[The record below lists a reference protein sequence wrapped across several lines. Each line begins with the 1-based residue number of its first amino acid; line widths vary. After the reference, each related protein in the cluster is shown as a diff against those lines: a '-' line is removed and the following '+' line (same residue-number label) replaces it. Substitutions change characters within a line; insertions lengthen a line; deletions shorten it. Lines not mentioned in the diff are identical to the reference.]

1 MNRRSFLSSL
11 SAVALTSSVAL
22 GSARADMVYTPPPRL
37 EVQPAAST
45 YTSPPQSVTLT
56 VTNPT
61 TDAIE
66 LQGPRLIVLTG
77 GVRVPLHVTRVE
89 LDGVRRGIWDP
100 FTIPAR
106 GSVRLTIGFDEV
118 PASSLAAGRIDFALS
133 LQGASESTFSMRR
146 G

>member
-22 GSARADMVYTPPPRL
+22 GSARADMVYEPPPRL
-37 EVQPAAST
+37 EVQAASST

-61 TDAIE
+61 TEAIE

-106 GSVRLTIGFDEV
+106 GSVRLTIAFDEV